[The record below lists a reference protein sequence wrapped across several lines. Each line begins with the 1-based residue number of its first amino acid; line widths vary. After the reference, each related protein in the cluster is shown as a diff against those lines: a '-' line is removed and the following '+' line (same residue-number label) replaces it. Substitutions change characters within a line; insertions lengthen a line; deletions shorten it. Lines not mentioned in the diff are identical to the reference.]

1 MLQFKRFVRLN
12 WRKKWESFWCK
23 RFDKFHVWPLNTK
36 LIRGFPDAFIN
47 DHSTPGY
54 VVWRKTLMFSHW
66 IQTTLP
72 IGTGKSLAF
81 ISFDLIRADVRT
93 LLMRVLAGFSRMR
106 LSREKPMMRQ
116 DPMNKASPTT
126 SNLPDSI
133 EEMLCCTVKLLLVL
147 LFGKILMFWALIVS
161 R

>member
-36 LIRGFPDAFIN
+36 LIWGFPDAFIN

-54 VVWRKTLMFSHW
+54 VVWRKTLMFFHW

-106 LSREKPMMRQ
+106 LSREKPMMRH
-116 DPMNKASPTT
+116 DPMNKP
-126 SNLPDSI
+126 SNLQATSLCSLPVSI
-133 EEMLCCTVKLLLVL
+133 EELLCCTVKLL
-147 LFGKILMFWALIVS
+147 FGKALVFWALIVS